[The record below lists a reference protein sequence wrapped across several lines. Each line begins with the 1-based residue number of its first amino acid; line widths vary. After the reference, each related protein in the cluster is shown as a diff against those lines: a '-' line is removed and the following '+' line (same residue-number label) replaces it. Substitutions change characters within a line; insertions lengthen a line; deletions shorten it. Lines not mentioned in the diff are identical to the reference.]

1 MNFEF
6 LNMRHHKAYVLESV
20 TVTMTLDI
28 MSERTI
34 YINVLKLRLRYVAL
48 ESGFYEAYNE
58 QCISII

>member
-1 MNFEF
+1 
-6 LNMRHHKAYVLESV
+6 MRHHKAYVLESV

-58 QCISII
+58 LCISII